1 MPYDGVDPRGL
12 EIERLRRARGWTRRE
27 LGRRTGNDYKTVY
40 GIEKGFQRSTRET
53 LQRFAIELGV
63 ALDDVMLANPTPK
76 PQRTANPTPRPQPT
90 SPVPPPRPTKAP
102 TRTTEDE
109 DAA

>member
-12 EIERLRRARGWTRRE
+12 EIERLRTARGWSRRE

-63 ALDDVMLANPTPK
+63 ALDDVMLANPK
-76 PQRTANPTPRPQPT
+76 PQRTAHPTPRPQPT
-90 SPVPPPRPTKAP
+90 APAPPPRPTKTP
-102 TRTTEDE
+102 TRTAEDE